1 MQGWRKRMEDSHI
14 CDLNIKPGVHLFGV
28 FDGHGGKEVAQF
40 VKKHFTEELLIN
52 QNFETGNLRKA
63 LIETFLKMDELL
75 LTSNGI
81 KELKEEN
88 RLSKEEEERLNRN
101 VASRQNELYYQLINK
116 VTNEDNIALSTGCTA
131 TVCLINQNKMY
142 FANAGDS
149 RIIICKKGQ
158 VKPMTIDHKPELD
171 SEKNRIYKAEG
182 YVTEG
187 RVKGG
192 LNLSRSL
199 GDMEYKQ
206 NTKLKPEEQM
216 ITAFPDITEESI
228 QDVDFIVL
236 GCDGIWDCKSN
247 QDTASFIKKRL
258 DDNSQIKLSSIIE
271 ELMDEIIAPDLF
283 IEPAIGCD
291 NMTCTIVQLK
301 K

>member
-14 CDLNIKPGVHLFGV
+14 CDLNIIPNIHLFGV

-40 VKKHFTEELLIN
+40 VKKHFTEELLKN
-52 QNFETGNLRKA
+52 PNFLAGNYRKS
-63 LIETFLKMDELL
+63 LIENFLRMDELL
-75 LTSNGI
+75 LTSNGV

-88 RLSKEEEERLNRN
+88 RLSKEEERLNKN
-101 VASRQNELYYQLINK
+101 VASRQNELYNQLINK
-116 VTNEDNIALSTGCTA
+116 VTNDDNIAMNTGCTA
-131 TVCLINQNKMY
+131 TVCLISPDKIY

-149 RIIICKKGQ
+149 RIVIYKKGQ
-158 VKPMTIDHKPELD
+158 AKPMTIDHKPELD

-199 GDMEYKQ
+199 GDMDYKQ
-206 NTKLKPEEQM
+206 NTKLKAEEQM
-216 ITAFPDITEESI
+216 ITAFPDITEEPS
-228 QDVDFIVL
+228 QDIEFIIL
-236 GCDGIWDCKSN
+236 ACDGIWDCKSN
-247 QDTASFIKKRL
+247 QDTANFIKKRL
-258 DDNSQIKLSSIIE
+258 DNLDKKLSAIAE
-271 ELMDEIIAPDLF
+271 ELMDDIIAPDLF

-291 NMTCTIVQLK
+291 NMTCIIVQFK